1 MSRISSHRSTARAQ
15 RGTSLLESLIAFVVL
30 AASTLAVASLQGG
43 LRLDAD
49 LARQRSEALRIGEAE
64 IEAMRAFATAAA
76 AASGPRS
83 FAAIAD
89 AESTVVAGNASYRVV
104 RRIDAGAV
112 AAGKAATVR
121 VGWTDRSGA
130 AREIVLA
137 SLIAGVDPAYAG
149 ALGLGAGAIPAA
161 SRGAFGRSTA
171 VPVDA
176 HDLGDG
182 RSAWK
187 PSTTANIAI
196 VFDNA
201 SGDIVATCNV
211 AATTSARA
219 LSAADLAG
227 CTAGRRLLVGGTVR
241 FTSAMPPQAEPN
253 DTPPSV
259 AVALSLAGGSY
270 SAAPVCSSEAKK
282 TVRSTSAGSLRI
294 DAVAIDA
301 TPASLGIA
309 TWDDSGDRFVEWH
322 CIVSPRADGRWS
334 GRVSLVAGA
343 WTIGS
348 TGPGRRVCRYGADT
362 PRDFADVGT
371 ALTAQN
377 FIVVPG
383 DSACPQATAAHQP

>member
-1 MSRISSHRSTARAQ
+1 MSHIPSHRSTARAQ
-15 RGTSLLESLIAFVVL
+15 RGASLLESLIAFVVL

-49 LARQRSEALRIGEAE
+49 LARQRSEALRLGEAE
-64 IEAMRAFATAAA
+64 IEALRAFATIAAA
-76 AASGPRS
+76 PGARS

-89 AESTVVAGNASYRVV
+89 ADSTVVAGNASYRVV

-112 AAGKAATVR
+112 AAAKAATVR

-137 SLIAGVDPAYAG
+137 SVIAGVDPAYAG

-182 RSAWK
+182 RSVWK
-187 PSTTANIAI
+187 PSTTSNIA
-196 VFDNA
+196 VEFDNA
-201 SGDIVATCNV
+201 SGDVVATCNV
-211 AATTSARA
+211 AATTSARL

-227 CTAGRRLLVGGTVR
+227 CTVGRRLLVSGTVR
-241 FTSAMPPQAEPN
+241 FTSAMPPQTEPN

-259 AVALSLAGGSY
+259 AVAMSLAAGSY

-282 TVRSTSAGSLRI
+282 TVRYTSAGSLHI

-309 TWDDSGDRFVEWH
+309 TWDDSGDRFVEWR
-322 CIVSPRADGRWS
+322 CIVTPRADGRWS
-334 GRVSLVAGA
+334 GRASLVAGA

-348 TGPGRRVCRYGADT
+348 TGLDRRVCRYSADT

-371 ALTAQN
+371 ALVAQN
-377 FIVVPG
+377 FVVVRG
-383 DSACPQATAAHQP
+383 DSDCPQTTAAHQP